1 MSKLI
6 DEIVFNGIKC
16 DTEINGV
23 WYCCKP
29 LGVRTWKY
37 RIAEAWKVLCGKA
50 ETYHYKEDEIR
61 ETDG

>member
-29 LGVRTWKY
+29 LGVRKLKY
-37 RIAEAWKVLCGKA
+37 RIVEAWKLGKYYV
-50 ETYHYKEDEIR
+50 EKLKHFITKKMS
-61 ETDG
+61 